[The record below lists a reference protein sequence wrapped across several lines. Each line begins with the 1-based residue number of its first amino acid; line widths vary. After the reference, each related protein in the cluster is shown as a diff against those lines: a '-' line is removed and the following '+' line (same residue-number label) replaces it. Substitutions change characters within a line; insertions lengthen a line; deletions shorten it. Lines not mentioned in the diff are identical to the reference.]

1 MKQSHWTIEIW
12 LLIYWQ
18 VWKISKI
25 SLYCKVR
32 TCNYCLSLVKSQST
46 SNVNAVVSATDS
58 VDLEIAPSKSEEEHF
73 DQLHPEVQIYWQ
85 FCLTDNKLKIFFC
98 TIESEL
104 IWFRNWTKNENME
117 GLTIFHILP
126 FLYLEMRVLLRCWPN
141 PGSARKLRNI
151 ESCDGEILKWKMEI
165 PSYVRPTKQ
174 QEWRNIWNQIFLLF
188 QELRKPTFV

>member
-1 MKQSHWTIEIW
+1 MAFMKQSHWGPRNLEIW

-25 SLYCKVR
+25 SLYYKVR

-98 TIESEL
+98 TIESGRPNWYDLEIEL
-104 IWFRNWTKNENME
+104 KMRTWKGWQYFIFFRSFIWKWGFRWGADLILDLRENW
-117 GLTIFHILP
+117 
-126 FLYLEMRVLLRCWPN
+126 
-141 PGSARKLRNI
+141 
-151 ESCDGEILKWKMEI
+151 EI
-165 PSYVRPTKQ
+165 
-174 QEWRNIWNQIFLLF
+174 
-188 QELRKPTFV
+188 